1 MKVFTLKYL
10 SKGKPCERSFK
21 RKDLDKA
28 YLAADTLLRKNTS
41 WVPLEMVARLI

>member
-1 MKVFTLKYL
+1 MKTFTLKYL

-28 YLAADTLLRKNTS
+28 YLAADTLLKKNAA
-41 WVPLEMVARLI
+41 WVPLEMVARFV